1 MVDVQDNRQL
11 EEPKPLSQPGPSR
24 RARRKRRWTVRKPK
38 GILAYNKGKI
48 GIDISDQ
55 MASCDCCLHRGFK
68 WYRKLSIAILL
79 GIALTN
85 AWLINKKATKKT
97 LSIKYSNN
105 LFAWIT

>member
-1 MVDVQDNRQL
+1 MDATFRRGDMVSQQKQNDIIVFKWKDVHDVRLLSTKHEPKMVDVQDNRQL

-68 WYRKLSIAILL
+68 
-79 GIALTN
+79 
-85 AWLINKKATKKT
+85 
-97 LSIKYSNN
+97 
-105 LFAWIT
+105 